1 MKSSRRSRLFLGAI
15 LTAIPAIAVAGWAA
29 PAMAQYRVGDDGRAN
44 DANNRLGSGG
54 YNSSR
59 NVDQRSAAIT
69 NSQIYYGN
77 TTGLSYFHGNVQG
90 FDPFTVN
97 TNTQTQAT
105 DRFNA
110 IAGPVNYTNRVT
122 GSPQENTGVPFY
134 VTSNLAS
141 PPPEAMTQTSNG
153 VGMIPAPRITQQPND
168 MRLGLV
174 NSVTNENYL
183 PSPGELDL
191 PGPVD
196 ASGNPTILTASPLYG
211 VKAWSATDASD
222 AYFLS
227 KYTNVQAATPSD
239 RTRLSNAAIQR
250 MRDELNGTLVGP
262 DGQPLNNATTPGQPG
277 ANQPGANPPGA
288 NQPGQPQT
296 PGGVNLSQSQQ
307 LGQPAEAPSNRS
319 LSSQSMNSNIAHQA
333 LGGNLQTD
341 QGVQQRLLVPPAQQS
356 TQLAELEKRLAQS
369 RSKMTD
375 QQATEAYNQEVR
387 LNQEA
392 QKENAK
398 TPGQMAPSVSGA
410 TGAPAQL
417 GNSATP
423 PTSKKPL
430 VTDYAGA
437 SEKILK
443 NANKPL
449 NPLIPGLTIKNS
461 QPYVITSLAT
471 GIRSKGLAD
480 LLKSAEDQMRQGKFT
495 AALDTYDAA
504 QQVAPNNPF
513 ITLGRGFAELGASY
527 YGKAEADLRRS
538 FLAEPAVL
546 VGQYDLKGFL
556 GEDRLRFVQKD
567 LKGIYDSEK
576 TERPAFLLAYIS
588 HNLGDDKEAG
598 QYLDA
603 ALQRAG
609 GQDAVVNLMRNA
621 WGLPAGK

>member
-1 MKSSRRSRLFLGAI
+1 MKPSRRSRLFLGAI
-15 LTAIPAIAVAGWAA
+15 LTALPAIAVAGWTA

-54 YNSSR
+54 YNNSR
-59 NVDQRSAAIT
+59 NVDQRSAALS

-77 TTGLSYFHGNVQG
+77 TTGLNFFHGDVQG
-90 FDPFTVN
+90 FDPYTVN
-97 TNTQTQAT
+97 SNTETRAS

-134 VTSNLAS
+134 STANLAV
-141 PPPEAMTQTSNG
+141 PPPEAVTQTANG
-153 VGMIPAPRITQQPND
+153 VGLIPAPKITQQPND
-168 MRLGLV
+168 MRLGLI
-174 NSVTNENYL
+174 NSVTNQNYL
-183 PSPGELDL
+183 PAPGELDL

-227 KYTNVQAATPSD
+227 KYTNVRPEAPGDHTKLDNAT
-239 RTRLSNAAIQR
+239 IQQ
-250 MRDELNGTLVGP
+250 MRNELNGTMVNP
-262 DGQPLNNATTPGQPG
+262 NGQPLEKPTTPGQPG
-277 ANQPGANPPGA
+277 SNA

-296 PGGVNLSQSQQ
+296 PGATNLSQSQQ
-307 LGQPAEAPSNRS
+307 LGQPAEAPSNPS
-319 LSSQSMNSNIAHQA
+319 MSAQSMNSNIAHQA

-369 RSKMTD
+369 KTKMSP

-387 LNQEA
+387 LKQEA
-392 QKENAK
+392 EKENAT
-398 TPGQMAPSVSGA
+398 TPGQAAPGIAGASGTPGGA
-410 TGAPAQL
+410 TALA
-417 GNSATP
+417 N
-423 PTSKKPL
+423 KKPL
-430 VTDYAGA
+430 VTDYAGP
-437 SEKILK
+437 SENILK

-449 NPLIPGLTIKNS
+449 NPMIQGPLTKNN
-461 QPYVITSLAT
+461 QPFVITSLAT
-471 GIRSKGLAD
+471 GIKSKGLAG

-527 YGKAEADLRRS
+527 YGKAEGDLRRS

-546 VGQYDLKGFL
+546 IGQYDLKGFL
-556 GEDRLRFVQKD
+556 GEDRLGFVQKD
-567 LKGIYDSEK
+567 LKSIYDSEK

-588 HNLGDDKEAG
+588 HNLGDDTQAG
-598 QYLDA
+598 KYLDA

-621 WGLPAGK
+621 WGLPSGK